1 MPETVEAEIKRH
13 QSEFRRLSNQLKSV
27 ADIKLGEK
35 SELEQLRSVGDDY
48 IDYSGVLR
56 SPGEDFIDNSG
67 TLRSPGEGFIDG
79 NGIYRGG

>member
-1 MPETVEAEIKRH
+1 MFSVGVRPAGFDRGPAG
-13 QSEFRRLSNQLKSV
+13 QGLRRSSTNDG
-27 ADIKLGEK
+27 AGIF
-35 SELEQLRSVGDDY
+35 RSVRDDY